1 MALKRGI
8 LVGVFLLVATAVC
21 LLWMT
26 STGDGESVN
35 VQDAEIARRTSPS
48 AMRPSEGRV
57 SERIRRPKSVR
68 SRRTDAKPKLVWNEE
83 EEEDTR
89 TPAEKAL
96 AERIDKALDDE
107 DFESAVACAVEA
119 LSCRNTEIRQAMVDT
134 LGWFGARALPELTPF
149 MVDDDEDVRQSAQNE
164 WSMALSDIEDDGE
177 KVDAVEMAMQALTD
191 EDFLEEISGEYI
203 GIDEKLAVESLLRII
218 EGSGTEK
225 GIAKAK
231 ETYEFVTGEEFTNRA
246 DAEKWLAEEYQPP
259 TEND

>member
-1 MALKRGI
+1 MSVKRGVF
-8 LVGVFLLVATAVC
+8 VGAFFFVVVAGC
-21 LLWMT
+21 LLWLT
-26 STGDGESVN
+26 FAGRGGSVDVLDTENAKRTNSST
-35 VQDAEIARRTSPS
+35 
-48 AMRPSEGRV
+48 
-57 SERIRRPKSVR
+57 VR
-68 SRRTDAKPKLVWNEE
+68 SDDKRASEKILRPQSARSKRTDAKPTLAWNED
-83 EEEDTR
+83 EDMR

-119 LSCRNTEIRQAMVDT
+119 LSCKNTEIRQAMVDT

-149 MVDDDEDVRQSAQNE
+149 MVDDDEDVRQSAQSE

-218 EGSGTEK
+218 EGEGTDR

-259 TEND
+259 TEDN